1 MKIFELEIEHV
12 RGIKGK
18 ISLKPN
24 GENVAVHG
32 PNGSGKSGVVDAL
45 DFLMTGD
52 ISRLTG
58 KGTKGIT
65 LKDYGKHI
73 DSKPEDAVVTAKVLI
88 EGISDPI
95 TLQRKMSDPKNLI
108 VDPDVNEQLLQE
120 ALEIAQ
126 RGQHVLS
133 RAEILKYITA
143 ESGARSGEI
152 QAVLNL
158 QAVED
163 LRKTFVT
170 IKREAD
176 KNVQSERTNVERSK
190 AAIKPIIAIEDFSDT
205 EVLKKVNENRS
216 VLDGNPLDRLEPN
229 FLHNS
234 VNPVP
239 DSKIKTVNPE
249 TLKRTIRQAER
260 IIAEKATDIYE
271 KDKELKHVL
280 QNLKADKM
288 LEKDLS
294 NKRLIDLGISLI
306 DETGEC
312 PLCLK
317 LWKPQELKA
326 FLQQRQSRAG
336 EATEI
341 ETKIKYLSSEID
353 KNISTLYE
361 CLRRIQ
367 SSCEQLG
374 EKEIVKTLEPWTRSM
389 ADCSQ
394 NLKNVLEYYPPV
406 QPVLEE
412 IKKLSAP
419 EKREQLFK
427 PIMTAAIKIKDFT
440 PEQQAWNIL
449 TELRPTLQRYLD
461 DEKRLKEA
469 ERYAKKAGILGLA
482 YTQTKDKVLQ
492 DLYDSVNQDFS
503 TYYKDLH
510 GEDEKHFVSEL
521 KPDGPHL
528 DFKVDFYGRGSHNP
542 RALHSE
548 GHQDSMGL
556 CLYLALNKKISE
568 NKVKLVILDDVV
580 MSIDSNHRRSIC
592 RLLKQHFPD
601 TQFVITTHNKTWA
614 RQLNTDGVVKKSNS
628 FHFKGWS
635 IDAGPS
641 YGEDGDV
648 WQNIQVK
655 LQDDEI
661 SSAAHLLR
669 EHCEFFYENV
679 CNSLKGKVEYRSD
692 GRWEFGDYLNAAKS
706 SYKGYLKKAKKSA
719 NSWNKKDDVKE
730 YEQKETQA
738 KEIFERIQMEHWGI
752 NENVHYNKWK
762 DFTKEDFLPVA
773 EVFQDL
779 ENLFRC
785 PECQGIIGVNTVGKT
800 LTNIKCPCG
809 NITWNLETKK

>member
-1 MKIFELEIEHV
+1 MKILELEIEHV
-12 RGIKGK
+12 RGIKDK
-18 ISLKPN
+18 ITLKPN

-65 LKDYGKHI
+65 LKDHGKHV
-73 DSKPEDAVVTAKVLI
+73 DSKPEDAVVTAKIII

-95 TLQRKMSDPKNLI
+95 TLQRKMSELKSLIIDPN
-108 VDPDVNEQLLQE
+108 VDNQILKETLG
-120 ALEIAQ
+120 IAR

-158 QAVED
+158 QTVED

-176 KNVQSERTNVERSK
+176 KNVQTERINVERSK
-190 AAIKPIIAIEDFSDT
+190 AAITPIIGIENFSET
-205 EVLKKVNENRS
+205 EVLNKINENRY
-216 VLDGNPLDRLEPN
+216 VLKGDPLDRLEPN

-239 DSKIKTVNPE
+239 DSKTKTVNPE
-249 TLKRTIRQAER
+249 ILKRTISQAER

-271 KDKELKHVL
+271 KDKELKHTL

-288 LEKDLS
+288 LEKDLT

-306 DETGEC
+306 DNTGEC

-317 LWKPQELKA
+317 MWKPEELKT
-326 FLQQRQSRAG
+326 FLQERQSRAG
-336 EATEI
+336 KATEI
-341 ETKIKYLSSEID
+341 EAKIKYLSTEID
-353 KNISTLYE
+353 KNISTLNG
-361 CLRRIQ
+361 CLRTIQ

-374 EKEIVKTLEPWTRSM
+374 EKEIVRTLGPWIRSI

-394 NLKNVLEYYPPV
+394 NLKNVFEYYPPV

-412 IKKLSAP
+412 IRKLSAP
-419 EKREQLFK
+419 EKSEQFFK
-427 PIMTAAIKIKDFT
+427 PMMTAAIKIKEFT

-449 TELRPTLQRYLD
+449 TELKPTIQRYQD
-461 DEKRLKEA
+461 DEERLKKA
-469 ERYAKKAGILGLA
+469 ERYSEKAGILEKA
-482 YTQTKDKVLQ
+482 YTQSKDKVLQ

-510 GEDEKHFVSEL
+510 GEDEKNFFSEL

-568 NKVKLVILDDVV
+568 DKVKLVILDDVV

-601 TQFVITTHNKTWA
+601 TQFVITTHNKNWA
-614 RQLNTDGVVKKSNS
+614 RQLKTDGVVKNTNL
-628 FHFKGWS
+628 FHFKGWN
-635 IDAGPS
+635 IDTGPS
-641 YGEDGDV
+641 YGENGDV
-648 WQNIQVK
+648 WQNIQNK
-655 LQDDEI
+655 LQDDEV

-679 CNSLKGKVEYRSD
+679 CDSLKGKVSYRSD
-692 GRWEFGDYLNAAKS
+692 GRWEFGDYLNGAKS
-706 SYKGYLKKAKKSA
+706 FYKSYLKTAKKSA
-719 NSWNKKDDVKE
+719 KSWKKEDRVKE
-730 YEQKETQA
+730 YEQIETQA
-738 KEIFERIQMEHWGI
+738 NEIIQRTQMEHWGI
-752 NENVHYNKWK
+752 NENVHYTNWK
-762 DFTKEDFLPVA
+762 DFTKEDFQPVA
-773 EVFQDL
+773 EAFQDL
-779 ENLFRC
+779 ENLFNC
-785 PECQGIIGVNTVGKT
+785 PECQGIIGVNTVGMT
-800 LTNIKCPCG
+800 PTSIKCPCG
-809 NITWNLETKK
+809 NISWNLEMKK

>member
-1 MKIFELEIEHV
+1 MKILELEIEHV

-18 ISLKPN
+18 MSLKPN
-24 GENVAVHG
+24 GKNVAVHG

-73 DSKPEDAVVTAKVLI
+73 DSKPEDAIVTAKI
-88 EGISDPI
+88 SIKGISDPI
-95 TLQRKMSDPKNLI
+95 TLQRKMSEPKNLI
-108 VDPDVNEQLLQE
+108 VNPDVNEQLLQE

-158 QAVED
+158 KAVED

-176 KNVQSERTNVERSK
+176 KNVQSERMTFERSK
-190 AAIKPIIAIEDFSDT
+190 AAIIPIIGIDNFSDI
-205 EVLKKVNENRS
+205 EVLNKINENRS
-216 VLDGNPLDRLEPN
+216 VLNGDPLNKLDPQSLQ
-229 FLHNS
+229 NS
-234 VNPVP
+234 VSPVP

-249 TLKRTIRQAER
+249 ILKRTISQAER
-260 IIAEKATDIYE
+260 IITENATDIYE
-271 KDKELKHVL
+271 KDKELIQTFHI
-280 QNLKADKM
+280 LKENETLK
-288 LEKDLS
+288 KDLS

-312 PLCLK
+312 PLCLTV
-317 LWKPQELKA
+317 WKSEELSA
-326 FLQQRQSRAG
+326 LLLQRKSRAG
-336 EATEI
+336 EAAEI
-341 ETKIKYLSSEID
+341 ASKIKRLSNEID
-353 KNISTLYE
+353 QDISILHG
-361 CLRRIQ
+361 CLQTIQ

-374 EKEIVKTLEPWTRSM
+374 EKEIVTNLEPWTRSLEN
-389 ADCSQ
+389 CRK
-394 NLKNVLEYYPPV
+394 NLRNVLEYYPPA
-406 QPVLEE
+406 QPVFEE
-412 IKKLSAP
+412 IRKLSAP
-419 EKREQLFK
+419 EKNEHFFE
-427 PIMTAAIKIKDFT
+427 PIRTAANRIREFT

-449 TELRPTLQRYLD
+449 TELKPTLQRYLD
-461 DEKRLKEA
+461 DEKRLKKE
-469 ERYAKKAGILGLA
+469 ERYSEKARILEKA
-482 YTQTKDKVLQ
+482 YTQTKDKILQ
-492 DLYDSVNQDFS
+492 DLYDSVNQDFT

-510 GEDEKHFVSEL
+510 GEDEKHFFSEL
-521 KPDGPHL
+521 KPEGPHL
-528 DFKVDFYGRGSHNP
+528 DFKVDFYGRGPHNP

-568 NKVKLVILDDVV
+568 EKVKLVILDDVV
-580 MSIDSNHRRSIC
+580 MSIDNNHRRGIC

-601 TQFVITTHNKTWA
+601 TQFVITTHNSTWA

-635 IDAGPS
+635 IDTGPS

-648 WQNIQVK
+648 WKNIQKK
-655 LQDDEI
+655 LQNDAV

-679 CNSLKGKVEYRSD
+679 CDSLKGKVSYRSD
-692 GRWEFGDYLNAAKS
+692 GRWEFGDYLNGAKS
-706 SYKGYLKKAKKSA
+706 SYKSFLKTAKKSA
-719 NSWNKKDDVKE
+719 KSWEKEDKVNE
-730 YEQKETQA
+730 YEQIETQA
-738 KEIFERIQMEHWGI
+738 NEIIKRTQMEHWGI

-773 EVFQDL
+773 EAFQDL
-779 ENLFRC
+779 ENLFNC
-785 PECQGIIGVNTVGKT
+785 PECQGIISVNTVGIT
-800 LTNIKCPCG
+800 PTSIKCPCG
-809 NITWNLETKK
+809 NISWNLEMKK